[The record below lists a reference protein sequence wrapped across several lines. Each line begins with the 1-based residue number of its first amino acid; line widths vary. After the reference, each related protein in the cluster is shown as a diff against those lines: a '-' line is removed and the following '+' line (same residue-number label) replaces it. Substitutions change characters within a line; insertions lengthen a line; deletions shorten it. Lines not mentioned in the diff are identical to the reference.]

1 MDTGPRAYQSAVP
14 LRAILCHDDPEMRD
28 AVAATI
34 ERAGFVLVGK
44 TERGLEAVGLAGDVR
59 PDVAVIHLA
68 LLGTL
73 GLRLIPTLQA
83 AAPGCLVVVLS
94 PLDTLVVPA
103 LEAGAHAV
111 VAENDVLGLAAE
123 LGAIARSRLSPA

>member
-1 MDTGPRAYQSAVP
+1 
-14 LRAILCHDDPEMRD
+14 MRD